1 MGGPYLVAIEV
12 FPVGDSGGADEKA
25 AFISMKMAS
34 GYPQISDCIDFDLCL
49 GGGGGMPPEHP
60 RFKSF
65 CFESGLM
72 MIWTERIRMAN
83 HVS

>member
-25 AFISMKMAS
+25 DFISMKMAS

-49 GGGGGMPPEHP
+49 GGGGGACP
-60 RFKSF
+60 RNSLDLKVFA
-65 CFESGLM
+65 L
-72 MIWTERIRMAN
+72 N
-83 HVS
+83 LD